1 MRRRCTTARWLCWM
15 RKHAAR
21 PRGKD
26 GAPVCVSRQRRSIQF
41 RGWGNAP
48 VREAFSADGLVCPAN
63 PGGAAPGSDED
74 GAIGAKIR
82 RLQRKSTRK
91 RDDLQRARVVAT
103 ALCRRARWVT
113 QWNTPR
119 ISEAATVKTDPIIAS
134 P

>member
-1 MRRRCTTARWLCWM
+1 MFRA
-15 RKHAAR
+15 KGAAFNFEA
-21 PRGKD
+21 
-26 GAPVCVSRQRRSIQF
+26 GATPQ
-41 RGWGNAP
+41 
-48 VREAFSADGLVCPAN
+48 LVKLQIL
-63 PGGAAPGSDED
+63 GGAAPGSDED